1 MPQYPSGRPS
11 FIALLLKLKRM
22 CLTCI
27 HIKHNKQWNK
37 FCKLIQTQ
45 DSLLSGAIHVIL
57 KNTSKMAEFGPDSGG
72 RMKVHLLFNIVQF
85 NVCYIISVCTNVELF
100 IIKKFLI
107 SHYKYHDEMISWN
120 FQDRLYPL
128 ELLDLLVSQSDRIK
142 SHLCLN

>member
-1 MPQYPSGRPS
+1 
-11 FIALLLKLKRM
+11 
-22 CLTCI
+22 
-27 HIKHNKQWNK
+27 
-37 FCKLIQTQ
+37 
-45 DSLLSGAIHVIL
+45 
-57 KNTSKMAEFGPDSGG
+57 MAEFGPDSGG

-100 IIKKFLI
+100 IIKKILI